1 MIKQILKRIIF
12 SFANPH
18 YLRQFRK
25 CLKAAKGQELWIVDI
40 DNTIADSAPGFRQ
53 QWASTAERL
62 EQIPVLEGMRKR
74 VLEAGKEK
82 KIIFLTARNYK
93 YAAITRQWLEKNGFP
108 VSAENLVIV
117 PEAADKLPY
126 FREAAQSARL
136 TVFDDMTY
144 NHEGESIKSYDKI
157 IGQLKAMPLTYIG
170 YEELR
175 EINQL

>member
-25 CLKAAKGQELWIVDI
+25 CLKAAEGQELWIVDI

-62 EQIPVLEGMRKR
+62 AQIPVLEGMRR
-74 VLEAGKEK
+74 RLQEAGKEK

-93 YAAITRQWLEKNGFP
+93 YAGITRQWLEKNGFP
-108 VSAENLVIV
+108 VTPHNLVIV

-126 FREAAQSARL
+126 FREAAQCTRL
-136 TVFDDMTY
+136 TVYDDMTF
-144 NHEGESIKSYDKI
+144 NHEGDSIRLYDTI
-157 IGQLKAMPLTYIG
+157 ISRLKAMPLTYIG